1 MKLLR
6 KALSENYVNILLNEW
21 VYRGLAVAENLI

>member
-6 KALSENYVNILLNEW
+6 KALSENNVNILLKMRAYL
-21 VYRGLAVAENLI
+21 VLVATKTLI

>member
-6 KALSENYVNILLNEW
+6 KALPKSDVNILLNYK
-21 VYRGLAVAENLI
+21 VYWGLA

>member
-6 KALSENYVNILLNEW
+6 KALPKSDVNILLN
-21 VYRGLAVAENLI
+21 